1 MRKKLVV
8 SGCSFTDKNY
18 YIVTD
23 NEEHHCLTWGEIL
36 AKELDMDFV
45 CLAKNG
51 AGNEYIFSSIQDY
64 ILSHD
69 PKEIGLCIVGWSKC
83 QRVDWQKKRLDW
95 ADTKPNMYGDVR
107 GWILKTLRYQ

>member
-23 NEEHHCLTWGEIL
+23 NQEHHCPTWGEIL

-51 AGNEYIFSSIQDY
+51 AGNEYIFHLYKIIFY
-64 ILSHD
+64 HMI
-69 PKEIGLCIVGWSKC
+69 
-83 QRVDWQKKRLDW
+83 QKK
-95 ADTKPNMYGDVR
+95 
-107 GWILKTLRYQ
+107 

>member
-23 NEEHHCLTWGEIL
+23 NQEHHCPTWGEIL

-51 AGNEYIFSSIQDY
+51 AGN
-64 ILSHD
+64 
-69 PKEIGLCIVGWSKC
+69 
-83 QRVDWQKKRLDW
+83 
-95 ADTKPNMYGDVR
+95 
-107 GWILKTLRYQ
+107 

>member
-36 AKELDMDFV
+36 AKDPYGSE
-45 CLAKNG
+45 KN
-51 AGNEYIFSSIQDY
+51 Q
-64 ILSHD
+64 
-69 PKEIGLCIVGWSKC
+69 
-83 QRVDWQKKRLDW
+83 VDQ
-95 ADTKPNMYGDVR
+95 GSVR
-107 GWILKTLRYQ
+107 